1 MDVGIG
7 LPATIPGVDRRTL
20 LGWAR
25 RAEERGFSSLG
36 TIDRLVYPNLEPLLA
51 LGAAA
56 AVTERIGLLT
66 AILLGPLR
74 LNSALLAKQ
83 LLTVDALSEGRL
95 TVGIAVGGRE
105 DDYTAG
111 GAGFSD
117 RGRRFDAQ
125 LTEMREIFDGA
136 DKGFA
141 GPIGPPPVRPGGPP
155 FILGGSVDAAVR
167 RTVEHGA
174 GWIAGGSTPEA
185 FHDFAEGVR
194 AAWSEAGRDG
204 APRLM
209 ALGYFALGDGG
220 EAHAQRY
227 LGDYYGF
234 LGEETAGY
242 VASSALTA
250 PDQAAGALEAFAQ
263 AGCDELVLF
272 PCAADVA
279 QVDLLADAAG
289 L

>member
-1 MDVGIG
+1 MDVAIG
-7 LPATIPGVDRRTL
+7 LPATIPGLDRRTL
-20 LGWAR
+20 LDWAR

-36 TIDRLVYPNLEPLLA
+36 TIDRTVYPNLEPLLA
-51 LGAAA
+51 LSAAA

-66 AILLGPLR
+66 AILIGPLR

-125 LTEMREIFDGA
+125 LSELRAIFDGA
-136 DKGFA
+136 DRGYA
-141 GPIGPPPVRPGGPP
+141 GPVGPPPVRPGGPP
-155 FILGGSVDAAVR
+155 LILGGTVDAAVR

-174 GWIAGGSTPEA
+174 GWIAGGSTPDA
-185 FHDFAEGVR
+185 FHDFSEKVR
-194 AAWSEAGRDG
+194 TAWSEAGRDG

-209 ALGYFALGDGG
+209 ALGYFALGDDAEGD
-220 EAHAQRY
+220 AQRY

-242 VASSALTA
+242 VASSAATA
-250 PDQAAGALEAFAQ
+250 PEQAAGAIQAYAQ
-263 AGCDELVLF
+263 AGCDELVMF
-272 PCAADVA
+272 PCRADVA
-279 QVDLLADAAG
+279 QVDLLADAVG